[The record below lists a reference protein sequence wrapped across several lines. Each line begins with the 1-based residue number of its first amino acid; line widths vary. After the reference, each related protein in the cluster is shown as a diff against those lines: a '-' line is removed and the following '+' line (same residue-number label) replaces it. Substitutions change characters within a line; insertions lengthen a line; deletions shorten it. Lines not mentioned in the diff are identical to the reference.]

1 MPRDV
6 RRTVQRYLLHPG
18 EQKSIAPVLFVTLL
32 ALALAPLLSAA
43 RWGGVFAIALIGG
56 SAYMALVRTGAHG
69 AFRRIAE
76 TIVIAGTLAAI
87 VTPVLDEQRTDE
99 IFRVVSNVLFVIL
112 LLITPMIVLIRLLLR
127 PKITLDTV
135 AGALAAYL
143 QIGLFFGALYQLV
156 AIVSSDPFFV
166 GNPKVV
172 GFDYM
177 YFSFITITTTGYG
190 DFTPATTVGQ
200 TMAVMEAIIGQLF
213 LVTVVALV
221 VSNLG
226 REVPRRRSIHGEDVA
241 EEDGPED
248 DVMDDDGDAAEP
260 VS

>member
-1 MPRDV
+1 MPRDL

-18 EQKSIAPVLFVTLL
+18 EQKSIAPVLGVTLL
-32 ALALAPLLSAA
+32 ALALAPMLAA
-43 RWGGVFAIALIGG
+43 FRWGGVFAIALIGG

-69 AFRRIAE
+69 VFRRVAE
-76 TIVIAGTLAAI
+76 TVVVLGTLAAV
-87 VTPVLDEQRTDE
+87 VTPVLSEQRTDD
-99 IFRVVSNVLFVIL
+99 IFRLVSNALFVVL
-112 LLITPMIVLIRLLLR
+112 LLITPMVVLIRLLLR

-156 AIVSSDPFFV
+156 AQLSSTPFFA
-166 GNPKVV
+166 GDPKVT
-172 GFDYM
+172 GFDYF

-200 TMAVMEAIIGQLF
+200 TMAVMEAVLGQMF

-226 REVPRRRSIHGEDVA
+226 QSVPRHRRIHGE
-241 EEDGPED
+241 P
-248 DVMDDDGDAAEP
+248 DGDPDDAVDGDPDGGTAP
-260 VS
+260 H

>member
-1 MPRDV
+1 MARDL
-6 RRTVQRYLLHPG
+6 RRTVQRYLLHPA
-18 EQKSIAPVLFVTLL
+18 EQKSIAPVLGVTLL
-32 ALALAPLLSAA
+32 ALALAPLLSTF

-69 AFRRIAE
+69 AFRRVAE
-76 TIVIAGTLAAI
+76 GIVIAGTLAAVAAPLI
-87 VTPVLDEQRTDE
+87 DQQRTDE
-99 IFRVVSNVLFVIL
+99 IFRVVSNALFVIL
-112 LLITPMIVLIRLLLR
+112 LLITPMVVLIRLLLR

-135 AGALAAYL
+135 AGALAAYV

-156 AIVSSDPFFV
+156 AVLSSTPFFA
-166 GNPKVV
+166 GDPKVE
-172 GFDYM
+172 GFDYF

-190 DFTPATTVGQ
+190 DFTPATTLGQ

-226 REVPRRRSIHGEDVA
+226 QAVPRHRAIHGDA
-241 EEDGPED
+241 PDGENPSEP
-248 DVMDDDGDAAEP
+248 AA
-260 VS
+260 